1 MNFKQRDLIHR
12 ECRYRAPADSIYFL
26 FDRSGCVD
34 SGLSDRAWKP
44 SKNIFKIRG
53 IVLVINVLVV
63 SIILST
69 ALENVDPLCHMINHT
84 LSHLKKK
91 KKNFLGRQA
100 VLLVSLK
107 YQKGNKL
114 LI

>member
-12 ECRYRAPADSIYFL
+12 ECRYRARADNIYFL

-63 SIILST
+63 SI
-69 ALENVDPLCHMINHT
+69 LENVDPLCHMINHT

-100 VLLVSLK
+100 VLLVILK
-107 YQKGNKL
+107 YQKR
-114 LI
+114 